1 LYNLIFPVV
10 CNQIEENK
18 GETMNKVLCITCEQ
32 IVMEEDATIQGYY
45 GESWECLECNE
56 LAQTLAD
63 EGLTVAERVQ
73 AMNEWASNKLY

>member
-1 LYNLIFPVV
+1 LYKSIFPVV

-18 GETMNKVLCITCEQ
+18 GETMNKVICKTCEQ
-32 IVMEEDATIQGYY
+32 IVIEEEASPQGYY

-63 EGLTVAERVQ
+63 EGLTIAERVQ